1 VRIVVA
7 LGGNALLRRGE
18 KPDASIELHHIC
30 AAAEALAPLTHEHEL
45 LVCHGNGPQ
54 VGLLALE
61 SENDPAL
68 SRPYPLD
75 VLDAQTQGMI
85 GYWLAQS
92 LRNAGVTRPVVCVVT
107 QVVVDPHDPD
117 FAAPTKFVGP
127 GLSRDRAQELA
138 GLHDWITAQD
148 GRLWR
153 RVVPSPEPQRIVEQD
168 SITQLTEAGS
178 VVICGGGGG
187 APVVPDDAGGLRG
200 VEAVVDKDLTAALL
214 AIAVHAERLV
224 LLTDV
229 PAVMRHFG
237 TPSEERIH
245 HLDLDDLEHLTF
257 PAGSMGP
264 KIEACRRFVAATG
277 HPAAIGT
284 LTDATAVLAGTAGT
298 TISARPTGP
307 HRDGSASDPHP
318 RRTSGR
324 ATPGRATVSSTAES
338 SSAST
343 QCCATRTTHGRDT

>member
-1 VRIVVA
+1 MRIVVA

-18 KPDASIELHHIC
+18 KPDASIQLHHIR
-30 AAAEALAPLTHEHEL
+30 AAAEALAPLTREHDL
-45 LVCHGNGPQ
+45 VVCHGNGPQ

-75 VLDAQTQGMI
+75 VLGAQTQGMI

-92 LRNAGVTRPVVCVVT
+92 LRNAGVTRPVVCVLT
-107 QVVVDPHDPD
+107 QVVVDARDPD

-127 GLSRDRAQELA
+127 GLTRDRAQELA
-138 GLHDWITAQD
+138 GRHDWTTAQD
-148 GRLWR
+148 GRQWR
-153 RVVPSPEPQRIVEQD
+153 RVVPSPDPQRIVEQE
-168 SITQLTEAGS
+168 SITQLVTAGS

-200 VEAVVDKDLTAALL
+200 VEAVIDKDLTAALL
-214 AIAVHAERLV
+214 AIAVGADRLV

-237 TPSEERIH
+237 TPREEWIH
-245 HLDLDDLEHLTF
+245 RLDLDDLGHLTF

-284 LTDATAVLAGTAGT
+284 LTEATDVLDGKAGT
-298 TISARPTGP
+298 TIGVQSQVHEG
-307 HRDGSASDPHP
+307 
-318 RRTSGR
+318 
-324 ATPGRATVSSTAES
+324 
-338 SSAST
+338 
-343 QCCATRTTHGRDT
+343 